1 MAHNRDGSG
10 GLKSISFMTVVA
22 SSVVKDGTETVASK
36 ASVRPMSSKTI
47 LFDVVPM
54 TKFFPFGGCL
64 LMSTSNKAC
73 NHCVRLRGR

>member
-1 MAHNRDGSG
+1 
-10 GLKSISFMTVVA
+10 MTVVA

-54 TKFFPFGGCL
+54 TRSFFPFGGCL
-64 LMSTSNKAC
+64 LMSTNKAC
-73 NHCVRLRGR
+73 NTTLKNLGPIGDVLQQF